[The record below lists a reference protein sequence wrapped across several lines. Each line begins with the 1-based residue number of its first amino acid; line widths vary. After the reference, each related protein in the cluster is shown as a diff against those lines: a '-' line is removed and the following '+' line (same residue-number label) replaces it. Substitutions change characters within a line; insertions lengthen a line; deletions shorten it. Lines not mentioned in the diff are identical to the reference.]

1 MWNPLLADFEKSMK
15 YGGAN
20 LVMVYKVMRA
30 LASMNILKDQVV
42 NELVQYIIKRGY
54 DAEDM
59 LAMGN
64 KKNDLKRA
72 VHLIMLVSYSKPDIK
87 NKHFI
92 NNLEIFTT
100 EAINTKSLNPMEAF
114 ELYKALHNFK
124 NFK

>member
-1 MWNPLLADFEKSMK
+1 
-15 YGGAN
+15 
-20 LVMVYKVMRA
+20 MVYKVMRA